1 MDGHSAFNGGVDGSR
16 PSGGTKKSTSHC
28 NQSVGVSKYSERRLN
43 PESNCWFY
51 LPCWRNGSVFLLHG
65 NGSSSILLRGTIGM
79 LQSLV

>member
-28 NQSVGVSKYSERRLN
+28 NQPVGVSKYSERRLN

-51 LPCWRNGSVFLLHG
+51 LPRWRNGSVFLLHG

>member
-1 MDGHSAFNGGVDGSR
+1 VDGHSAFNGGVDGSR

-51 LPCWRNGSVFLLHG
+51 LPRWRNGSVFVLHAKG
-65 NGSSSILLRGTIGM
+65 DSSILSQGTIGVRTT
-79 LQSLV
+79 L